1 MYNFPMK
8 SISFWA
14 KTNYKT
20 ARILITIVQIALL
33 IGAIYIGTTLE
44 QIGIKLSTLFCFI
57 AIGILLIA
65 AAIYPSKA
73 KQKNRYIFQKI
84 CDIITAAA
92 VFCCICFFS
101 NNSNRIASINT
112 STMIYGSFAT
122 SSSNENESPIT
133 ATTSKK
139 ALKKQVTATI
149 KELRKYKSISA
160 GKVLGILLV
169 VVLSCVLIL
178 FLAALSCSLSC
189 SGSGAAAS
197 ILLFGGLAGVILL
210 AALVIRRILGNNS
223 ATEKKSK
230 LSGT

>member
-1 MYNFPMK
+1 MK

-14 KTNYKT
+14 KKNYKT
-20 ARILITIVQIALL
+20 ARILITIIQIVLL
-33 IGAIYIGTTLE
+33 INAVSIGATFE
-44 QIGIKLSTLFCFI
+44 QIRIKLPALFCFV
-57 AIGILLIA
+57 AIGILLIT

-73 KQKNRYIFQKI
+73 RQKNRYVFQKVCNI
-84 CDIITAAA
+84 STAAA

-122 SSSNENESPIT
+122 YSSNENESPVAT
-133 ATTSKK
+133 TTSKK
-139 ALKKQVTATI
+139 ALKKQLTATL
-149 KELRKYKSISA
+149 KELRKNKSINA

-230 LSGT
+230 LSGN